1 MRGISAN
8 KGLKRGLLLA
18 FAFTAGLSLTACS
31 DIDSMFGGG
40 EDENVAAEAPPTA
53 DGAGAPPSAA
63 AALAPVA
70 SQPLGAGAAP
80 VATITPVNIDT
91 GPDTGTAVNKTIQSL
106 RNQVM
111 GLQQKLSGNYGRLT
125 ELRNQGAGS
134 ASAYQEAKARIT
146 TRLQV
151 GTTRGNPEL
160 VAEWNTAQGQLDAL
174 SANVNALNA
183 LGTDI
188 TNDSSTAHFALDQ
201 IGATFTVSGAVDED
215 HRQLQLLEDQTSQT
229 IVMID
234 RLLKETS
241 DAIQRQTAYLAN
253 ERANLTTLAAAI
265 KSGDFYGG
273 GVTSSLGGIPAVAS
287 AGSPLVVVK
296 FDRPN
301 VDYQQILYAALNQ
314 ALQNRPGANFQ
325 VVAVS
330 PTRGTAASVQIAQST
345 ARRHAQDVMRSMT
358 DMGVPATRLGV
369 ASTTD
374 PSATSS
380 EVRVFVR

>member
-1 MRGISAN
+1 MRGIPAKQRLK
-8 KGLKRGLLLA
+8 KGLFLA
-18 FAFTAGLSLTACS
+18 FALTAGLSLAACS
-31 DIDSMFGGG
+31 DLDSMFGS
-40 EDENVAAEAPPTA
+40 DEEVAAADVAPTA
-53 DGAGAPPSAA
+53 EGAGAPPSAA
-63 AALAPVA
+63 MAPTAQSLA
-70 SQPLGAGAAP
+70 AGAAP
-80 VATITPVNIDT
+80 VATITPVTIDA

-106 RNQVM
+106 RAQVM
-111 GLQQKLSGNYGRLT
+111 GLQQKLAANSGRLV
-125 ELRNQGAGS
+125 ELRNLGAGAAGS
-134 ASAYQEAKARIT
+134 YQEAKAHIT

-160 VAEWNTAQGQLDAL
+160 VAQWNVAQGQLDAL

-183 LGTDI
+183 LGTDV
-188 TNDSSTAHFALDQ
+188 TNDSSAAHYALDQ
-201 IGATFTVSGAVDED
+201 IGATFAVSGAVDED

-253 ERANLTTLAAAI
+253 ERSNLTTLAGAI

-273 GVTSSLGGIPAVAS
+273 GVISSLGGAGPAVS
-287 AGSPLVVVK
+287 AGAPLVVVR

-345 ARRHAQDVMRSMT
+345 ARRHAQDVMRTMT
-358 DMGVPATRLGV
+358 DMGVPATRLNV

-374 PSATSS
+374 PSATAS

>member
-1 MRGISAN
+1 MRGISA
-8 KGLKRGLLLA
+8 KPGLKRGLLVA
-18 FAFTAGLSLTACS
+18 FALTAGLSLTACS
-31 DIDSMFGGG
+31 DIDNMFGGES
-40 EDENVAAEAPPTA
+40 EDIAAAAPSA
-53 DGAGAPPSAA
+53 EGAGAPPTASAPTA
-63 AALAPVA
+63 QA
-70 SQPLGAGAAP
+70 QPLSAGAAP
-80 VATITPVNIDT
+80 VATITPVNIDS

-106 RNQVM
+106 RSQVM
-111 GLQQKLSGNYGRLT
+111 GLQQKLSGNYARLT
-125 ELRNQGAGS
+125 DLRNQGAG
-134 ASAYQEAKARIT
+134 AAGAYQEAKAHIT

-160 VAEWNTAQGQLDAL
+160 VAQWNTAQSQLDAL

-188 TNDSSTAHFALDQ
+188 TNDSSAAHFALDQ
-201 IGATFTVSGAVDED
+201 IGATFAVSGAVDED

-234 RLLKETS
+234 RLLKEAS

-265 KSGDFYGG
+265 KTGDFYGG
-273 GVTSSLGGIPAVAS
+273 GVTSSLGGGPAVAS
-287 AGSPLVVVK
+287 AGAPLVVVK

-301 VDYQQILYAALNQ
+301 VDYQQVLYAALNQ

-345 ARRHAQDVMRSMT
+345 ARRHAQDVMRTMT
-358 DMGVPATRLGV
+358 DMGVPATRLNV

-374 PSATSS
+374 PNATSS
-380 EVRVFVR
+380 EVRVFLR

>member
-1 MRGISAN
+1 
-8 KGLKRGLLLA
+8 
-18 FAFTAGLSLTACS
+18 
-31 DIDSMFGGG
+31 
-40 EDENVAAEAPPTA
+40 
-53 DGAGAPPSAA
+53 
-63 AALAPVA
+63 
-70 SQPLGAGAAP
+70 
-80 VATITPVNIDT
+80 
-91 GPDTGTAVNKTIQSL
+91 
-106 RNQVM
+106 
-111 GLQQKLSGNYGRLT
+111 
-125 ELRNQGAGS
+125 LRNQGAG
-134 ASAYQEAKARIT
+134 AAGAYQEAKAHIT

-160 VAEWNTAQGQLDAL
+160 VAQWNTAQSQLDAL

-188 TNDSSTAHFALDQ
+188 TNDSSAAHFALDQ
-201 IGATFTVSGAVDED
+201 IGATFAVSGAVDED

-253 ERANLTTLAAAI
+253 ERSNLTTLAAAI

-273 GVTSSLGGIPAVAS
+273 GVTSSLGAGPAVAS
-287 AGSPLVVVK
+287 AGAPLVVVK

-301 VDYQQILYAALNQ
+301 VDYQQVLYAALNQ

-330 PTRGTAASVQIAQST
+330 PTRGTAASVQMAQST
-345 ARRHAQDVMRSMT
+345 ARRHAQDVMRTMT
-358 DMGVPATRLGV
+358 DMGVPATRLNV

-374 PSATSS
+374 PNATSS